1 VSGSSTIA
9 VLGSAY
15 EPRTFRKT
23 QVVVI
28 PGNEVLM
35 NNFTVFDRWMETI
48 NQARRNARDYVT
60 DLALEKLDSY
70 DAGDPAEVDWSVSVN
85 CAHLH
90 PKFGELTPRQQLQKM
105 KEDDLAGEIDVNYEE
120 FRERRM
126 LARRSP
132 YPTLVLEVRAVPPP
146 DFGQSPPPS
155 MRQSM
160 PAESRRGNDGGGD
173 SITSAD
179 IQRLEALFGK
189 SPAFNHPAADRT
201 TRQQEEDFFNQIGKS
216 IQEVSSVTPLRL
228 AQEWFAQNDPDIPST
243 AVFTESDTQ
252 HVDAAYEFVYT
263 NLAMM
268 RDSGTPRQYL
278 VMPRFLSASATSF
291 EKLSHE
297 VSKLVSVLPDLA
309 GRVKIHTFHP
319 EHVDSAKRSPVPVYV
334 LEWKENIN
342 TE

>member
-1 VSGSSTIA
+1 
-9 VLGSAY
+9 
-15 EPRTFRKT
+15 
-23 QVVVI
+23 VVI
-28 PGNEVLM
+28 PGNTALM

-60 DLALEKLDSY
+60 DLALEKLDNDDS
-70 DAGDPAEVDWSVSVN
+70 DERAERDWSVSVN

-90 PKFGELTPRQQLQKM
+90 PKFGELTPQQQLEKM
-105 KEDDLAGEIDVNYEE
+105 KEEDAEGEVDVNYEE
-120 FRERRM
+120 YRERKM

-155 MRQSM
+155 LRN
-160 PAESRRGNDGGGD
+160 PTANGRRGSEGGED
-173 SITSAD
+173 SSITSAD

-201 TRQQEEDFFNQIGKS
+201 ARQQEDDFYNQIGKS

-228 AQEWFAQNDPDIPST
+228 AQEWLAQNDPHIASA

-252 HVDAAYEFVYT
+252 HVDAAYEFIYT

-268 RDSGTPRQYL
+268 KDSGTPRQYL
-278 VMPRFLSASATSF
+278 VMPRFLSSSATSF
-291 EKLSHE
+291 EKMSHE
-297 VSKLVSVLPDLA
+297 VSKLVSMLPDLA
-309 GRVKIHTFHP
+309 GKVKVHTFHP
-319 EHVDSAKRSPVPVYV
+319 EHVDSTKRSPVPVYV
-334 LEWKENIN
+334 LEWNENMN
-342 TE
+342 TITE

>member
-1 VSGSSTIA
+1 
-9 VLGSAY
+9 
-15 EPRTFRKT
+15 
-23 QVVVI
+23 VVVI

-35 NNFTVFDRWMETI
+35 NNFTIFDRWMEAI

-70 DAGDPAEVDWSVSVN
+70 DSDDPGERDWSVSVN

-90 PKFGELTPRQQLQKM
+90 PKFGELTPQQQLEKM
-105 KEDDLAGEIDVNYEE
+105 KEDELAGEIDVNYEE
-120 FRERRM
+120 YKERKM

-146 DFGQSPPPS
+146 NFGEAPPPS
-155 MRQSM
+155 MRQS
-160 PAESRRGNDGGGD
+160 PAGSRRGSDKGGES

-201 TRQQEEDFFNQIGKS
+201 ARQQEDDFFNQIGKS
-216 IQEVSSVTPLRL
+216 IQEVSSVSPLRL
-228 AQEWFAQNDPDIPST
+228 AQEWFAQNDPDIPAT

-268 RDSGTPRQYL
+268 KDSGTPRQYL

-297 VSKLVSVLPDLA
+297 VSKLVSIFPDLA
-309 GRVKIHTFHP
+309 GRVKILTFHP